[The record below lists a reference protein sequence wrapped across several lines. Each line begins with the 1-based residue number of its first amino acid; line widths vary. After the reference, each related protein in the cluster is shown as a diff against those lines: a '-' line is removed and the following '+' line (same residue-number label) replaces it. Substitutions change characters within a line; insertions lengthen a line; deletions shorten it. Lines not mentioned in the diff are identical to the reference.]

1 MATSLWDV
9 NLVTV
14 PGTKI
19 FLVQEFDFRNSY
31 FSELGYHDEFGK
43 ILWEISKPK
52 FFVKII
58 AVDFDQAAVL
68 WQSGRDQNVTRV
80 DQVQLF
86 SEKLLVASLLTSK
99 VVLMIALL
107 SQSVKVSRRV
117 LLQIDAHVSFY

>member
-14 PGTKI
+14 PGTKN
-19 FLVQEFDFRNSY
+19 FLVEEFDYRNNYLSKL
-31 FSELGYHDEFGK
+31 SYHDEFGK

-68 WQSGRDQNVTRV
+68 WQSGREQNVTRV

-107 SQSVKVSRRV
+107 RQSVKVSKRV